1 MAMRKSQRRNSIT
14 SLMTTTAATA
24 PSSQYAISTGMS
36 KTVTPVYLGKLDG
49 SAPDV
54 ACDALQ
60 TFAQDTKTA
69 ARLRRRLAVKPS
81 G

>member
-1 MAMRKSQRRNSIT
+1 MAMRNRQRRNSIA
-14 SLMTTTAATA
+14 SLMTITAATA
-24 PSSQYAISTGMS
+24 PSSQYTISTGMP

-49 SAPDV
+49 SVPD
-54 ACDALQ
+54 ASCDALL
-60 TFAQDTKTA
+60 TVAQDTKTA